1 MITYTYTIDSRNE
14 YEAGLQLLQF
24 RLFLC
29 FIHVGRNEICNVC
42 FLLYFCQ
49 YSREIPPQHE
59 IQSVGIVSHHHQN
72 VLRARQTKAV
82 IQNLALT

>member
-1 MITYTYTIDSRNE
+1 MNTKQAYNYSNFV
-14 YEAGLQLLQF
+14 YF
-24 RLFLC
+24 YVLFTLGEMR
-29 FIHVGRNEICNVC
+29 FVMFVFFYI
-42 FLLYFCQ
+42 F
-49 YSREIPPQHE
+49 PPQHE